1 MLGIGYIYISELYKR
16 PLIYDLS
23 SPPASCPPVIS
34 SVAMNDAWFSNR
46 CTFVVQ
52 VEFILVP
59 SATRFQ
65 MPKKNESSG
74 VRMTEIRFTSHS
86 GLPWRLL
93 INLCSKYINVCVF
106 SLIKNLSHLIDKIR
120 SLFTLFKQIKQ
131 TEIAQPL
138 WSHVANKPGTF
149 FLDYILLSIKISTT
163 THLTTLSNFRRQVCY
178 QAVEV
183 I

>member
-1 MLGIGYIYISELYKR
+1 MERFLSSIKLVSIQASTPIVPCKLAYIVYIDFTFMNCLEQDIYISELYKR

-23 SPPASCPPVIS
+23 SPPASCTPVIS

-74 VRMTEIRFTSHS
+74 VRMTEIRFTSPS

-106 SLIKNLSHLIDKIR
+106 FPN
-120 SLFTLFKQIKQ
+120 
-131 TEIAQPL
+131 
-138 WSHVANKPGTF
+138 
-149 FLDYILLSIKISTT
+149 
-163 THLTTLSNFRRQVCY
+163 
-178 QAVEV
+178 
-183 I
+183 

>member
-1 MLGIGYIYISELYKR
+1 MY
-16 PLIYDLS
+16 
-23 SPPASCPPVIS
+23 
-34 SVAMNDAWFSNR
+34 
-46 CTFVVQ
+46 
-52 VEFILVP
+52 
-59 SATRFQ
+59 
-65 MPKKNESSG
+65 
-74 VRMTEIRFTSHS
+74 
-86 GLPWRLL
+86 
-93 INLCSKYINVCVF
+93 VF
-106 SLIKNLSHLIDKIR
+106 FALIKNLSHLIDKIR

>member
-1 MLGIGYIYISELYKR
+1 MERFLSSIKLVSIQASTPIVPCELAYVVYIDFTFMNCLEQDIYISELYKR

-59 SATRFQ
+59 SATRFP

-74 VRMTEIRFTSHS
+74 VRMTEIRFTSPS

-106 SLIKNLSHLIDKIR
+106 FPN
-120 SLFTLFKQIKQ
+120 
-131 TEIAQPL
+131 
-138 WSHVANKPGTF
+138 
-149 FLDYILLSIKISTT
+149 
-163 THLTTLSNFRRQVCY
+163 
-178 QAVEV
+178 
-183 I
+183 